1 MKMGDYTVV
10 ALTMTT
16 KMTTKRKRA
25 LKNKFHNIS
34 RGTW

>member
-10 ALTMTT
+10 ALT
-16 KMTTKRKRA
+16 MTTKRKRA

-34 RGTW
+34 RGIG